1 MKILVT
7 GAAGSVGQ
15 IITNHLC
22 KAGHQM
28 IPVDFIEPE
37 KIIFADLRDEKV
49 VFQLFDQYNPD
60 LVIHLAAIKNI
71 QFCEQNK
78 ELSHI
83 TNFGVTKLIT
93 EICQEYKARMIYF
106 STDYVFGKYD
116 QFWQERDQPCPTTQY
131 GKDKVASELFIQN
144 KLRNHSIIRTAQLY
158 GIKNDFITLICNTLN
173 CGNKLKAFTNL
184 VNCPTWINDLLVMLD
199 RIINQSQHGTFHCVG
214 PEALSRYDFAIK
226 IATKLGLDTAYI
238 EPVALD
244 FSVDIR
250 PSIVRLNGEKTYQT
264 LGFYP
269 KTLTENLSKTT
280 MK

>member
-7 GAAGSVGQ
+7 GAAGSVGR

-28 IPVDFIEPE
+28 IAVDFIQQE

-49 VFQLFDQYNPD
+49 VFQLFHQNKPD
-60 LVIHLAAIKNI
+60 VVIHLAAIKDI

-78 ELSHI
+78 QLSHI
-83 TNFGVTKLIT
+83 TNYGVTKLIT
-93 EICQEYKARMIYF
+93 ELCQEYNARMIYF

-116 QFWQERDQPCPTTQY
+116 QFWNELDQLCPTTQY
-131 GKDKVASELFIQN
+131 GKDKAASELFIQN
-144 KLRNHSIIRTAQLY
+144 KLYNHSIIRTAQLY
-158 GIKNDFITLICNTLN
+158 GIKNDFIALVCNALKHGDTF
-173 CGNKLKAFTNL
+173 KAFTNL
-184 VNCPTWINDLLVMLD
+184 VNCPTWINDLLAMLD
-199 RIINQSQHGTFHCVG
+199 TIINQSQYGIFHCVG

-244 FSVDIR
+244 FAEDIR
-250 PSIVRLNGEKTYQT
+250 PSIVRLNGEKTYQI

-269 KTLTENLSKTT
+269 KTLTENLVNF
-280 MK
+280 